1 MLNQNQ
7 AERVLIG
14 VLETS
19 ALSGPLD
26 SVANFLAQLK
36 SRYGRDY
43 LELALEPNAAL
54 PGIEL
59 TGVRNY
65 SDDTLNKMKQLR
77 CLMLSLPQEAAHE
90 VLQNCADD
98 EDEPEGNPGV
108 A

>member
-14 VLETS
+14 VLETD
-19 ALSGPLD
+19 ALSGPLN
-26 SVANFLAQLK
+26 SVINFLTQLRE
-36 SRYGRDY
+36 RYSKDY
-43 LELALEPNAAL
+43 LEIAVTPNPEL

-65 SDDTLNKMKQLR
+65 SDATLNKMKQLR
-77 CLMLSLPQEAAHE
+77 DLMLSLPQEAAHE
-90 VLQNCADD
+90 VLQNCAEDD
-98 EDEPEGNPGV
+98 VDQEQNPGT